1 VTGYLL
7 DTNIA
12 LLGLVEP
19 RRLSASIRGVVERGP
34 TFLSVISYWEVLLKS
49 MRGKLDVGDAR
60 AWWSD
65 ALDNL
70 AATPLPLFPSHIADL
85 YSLEPIHQDPF
96 DRALIAQAI
105 SENLPLVTMDSEIRK
120 YASSRFRVVS

>member
-1 VTGYLL
+1 VTGCLL
-7 DTNIA
+7 DTNVA
-12 LLGLVEP
+12 LLGLAAPE
-19 RRLSASIRGVVERGP
+19 RISASIRRAVERGP
-34 TFLSVISYWEVLLKS
+34 AFLSVISYWEVLLKS

-70 AATPLPLFPSHIADL
+70 AAAPLPLFPGHIAEL
-85 YSLEPIHQDPF
+85 YSLEPIPLDPF

-105 SENLPLVTMDSEIRK
+105 RENLALVTLDNEIQK
-120 YASSRFRVVS
+120 YASARFQVIS

>member
-12 LLGLVEP
+12 LLALAMPERISAGV
-19 RRLSASIRGVVERGP
+19 RRAIERGP
-34 TFLSVISYWEVLLKS
+34 VFLSVICYWEVVLKS

-70 AATPLPLFPSHIADL
+70 AATPLPLLPGHITEASTL
-85 YSLEPIHQDPF
+85 APIHQDPF
-96 DRALIAQAI
+96 DRVLVAQAI
-105 SENLPLVTMDSEIRK
+105 SENMALVTLDNEIRK
-120 YASSRFRVVS
+120 YASSRLHLVS

>member
-1 VTGYLL
+1 MTGYLL

-12 LLGLVEP
+12 LLGLAAPERISAGI
-19 RRLSASIRGVVERGP
+19 RRAVERGP
-34 TFLSVISYWEVLLKS
+34 AFLSVISYWEVLLKS

-65 ALDNL
+65 ALENL
-70 AATPLPLFPSHIADL
+70 AATPLPLFPSHIAEV

-105 SENLPLVTMDSEIRK
+105 SENLSLVTMDSEIRK

>member
-12 LLGLVEP
+12 LLALAVPDRISAGI
-19 RRLSASIRGVVERGP
+19 RRAIDRGPVFLSAIC
-34 TFLSVISYWEVLLKS
+34 YWEVVLKS

-65 ALDNL
+65 ALENL
-70 AATPLPLFPSHIADL
+70 AATPLPLLPGHIAEV
-85 YSLEPIHQDPF
+85 YSLAPIHQDPF
-96 DRALIAQAI
+96 DRVLIAQAI
-105 SENLPLVTMDSEIRK
+105 SENMALVTLDSEIRK
-120 YASSRFRVVS
+120 YASSRFQIIS

>member
-12 LLGLVEP
+12 LL
-19 RRLSASIRGVVERGP
+19 
-34 TFLSVISYWEVLLKS
+34 
-49 MRGKLDVGDAR
+49 
-60 AWWSD
+60 
-65 ALDNL
+65 
-70 AATPLPLFPSHIADL
+70 
-85 YSLEPIHQDPF
+85 

-105 SENLPLVTMDSEIRK
+105 SEDMALVTMDTEIRK